1 MIKQIAWNTFK
12 NTGDINSY
20 LELVKIENVE
30 KNLEVNPQLM
40 DIEKTEKIQN
50 NLGENIGIDTMTEKY
65 TKN

>member
-30 KNLEVNPQLM
+30 KNLEINPQLM